1 MAIKFT
7 EKSVGNMTK
16 CKIIC
21 CWLLAL
27 VAGFPLSAFADKCL
41 YVSSYH
47 KGYAWSDGVERGLRN
62 TLKDKCELKQ
72 FDMDTKR
79 HKDEASKQAAA
90 EKAKQIIES
99 WQPDV
104 VITSDDN
111 AARYLIKPF
120 YKDHNIPFVFCGVNW
135 SVDEYGFPYSNV
147 TGIVEIAPINAAFER
162 IATIQGTPKTA
173 FYLGADTLTEKKNLA
188 RFQKAASK
196 KQVEL
201 EYGLAGTMTEWI
213 NHYQDAQ
220 QYDFVIVG
228 SNSGINDWN
237 EGAVK
242 AAIDKTTKVMSVTN
256 HEWMMPYTIL
266 GLTKIPEE
274 HGEWAA
280 QAALYILSGTP
291 PADIPIVS
299 NRKWEIWL
307 NPNILEKTAVILPK
321 SISQKAKKV
330 N

>member
-1 MAIKFT
+1 M
-7 EKSVGNMTK
+7 SNS
-16 CKIIC
+16 KIIVGC
-21 CWLLAL
+21 LLAFAA
-27 VAGFPLSAFADKCL
+27 VFPLSVSADKCL
-41 YVSSYH
+41 YISSYH
-47 KGYAWSDGVERGLRN
+47 KGYAWSDGVEKGLRN
-62 TLKDKCELKQ
+62 TLEGHCELKQ

-79 HKDEASKQAAA
+79 HKDEASKKAAA
-90 EKAKQIIES
+90 QKAKQIIES

-120 YKDHNIPFVFCGVNW
+120 YKDHKIPFVFCGVNW
-135 SVDEYGFPYSNV
+135 SVDEYGFPYKNV
-147 TGIVEIAPINAAFER
+147 TGIVEVAPINAAFER

-173 FYLGADTLTEKKNLA
+173 FYIGADTLTEKKNLA
-188 RFQKAASK
+188 RFQKAANK

-201 EYGLAGTMTEWI
+201 NYGLASNLAEWI
-213 NHYQDAQ
+213 NYYQDAQ

-228 SNSGINDWN
+228 SNSGINDWD
-237 EGAVK
+237 EIK
-242 AAIDKTTKVMSVTN
+242 AKTAIDQTTKVMSVTN

-280 QAALYILSGTP
+280 QAALYILSGTQP
-291 PADIPIVS
+291 SDIPIVS

-307 NPNILEKTAVILPK
+307 NQNILAKTEAILPK

>member
-1 MAIKFT
+1 M
-7 EKSVGNMTK
+7 NNP
-16 CKIIC
+16 KIIISG
-21 CWLLAL
+21 LLGIIFL
-27 VAGFPLSAFADKCL
+27 FPLAVLADKCL

-47 KGYAWSDGVERGLRN
+47 QGYAWSDGVERGLRN

-79 HKDEASKQAAA
+79 HKDEASKKAAA
-90 EKAKQIIES
+90 QKAKQIIES

-120 YKDHNIPFVFCGVNW
+120 YKDHKIPFVFCGVNW
-135 SVDEYGFPYSNV
+135 SVDEYGLPYSNV
-147 TGIVEIAPINAAFER
+147 TGIVEIAPIDAAFER
-162 IATIQGTPKTA
+162 ITTIQGTPKTD
-173 FYLGADTLTEKKNLA
+173 FYIGADTLTEKKNLA
-188 RFQKAASK
+188 RFQKTATK

-201 EYGLAGTMTEWI
+201 KHGLANNLAEWI
-213 NHYQDAQ
+213 NHYEDAQ

-228 SNSGINDWN
+228 SNSGINDWD
-237 EGAVK
+237 EVKAK

-280 QAALYILSGTP
+280 QSALYILSGTSP
-291 PADIPIVS
+291 SDIPIVS

-307 NPNILEKTAVILPK
+307 NPAILAKTQVTLPK
-321 SISQKAKKV
+321 SISHLRLETIGMSEGEVPDKI
-330 N
+330 